1 MGWGVKYDHLGGGGM
16 SSTKEWSSLPNCG
29 CHNYRQIMTF
39 LHFSDDSTGLMR
51 AIAMRHQQA
60 CNFYSIYGH
69 HNNIII
75 QIVHIT
81 LINLKSVKKP

>member
-1 MGWGVKYDHLGGGGM
+1 M
-16 SSTKEWSSLPNCG
+16 SCTKEWSIIPNCV
-29 CHNYRQIMTF
+29 HHKYRQIMTF

-60 CNFYSIYGH
+60 CNFYSIYR
-69 HNNIII
+69 HNNNVII